1 MRNYEMKFII
11 DLLVNWFTQYKEII
25 IMRFTNDFCFL
36 GGKSYVYLYN
46 LGLSEHHYSL
56 TLDLSVNKKVVFLS
70 QHVMIEYCRIVL

>member
-1 MRNYEMKFII
+1 MISVF
-11 DLLVNWFTQYKEII
+11 F
-25 IMRFTNDFCFL
+25 
-36 GGKSYVYLYN
+36 GGKKSYVYLYN